1 MKRRQLTQHLEKHG
15 CSILRE
21 GGNHTIYH
29 NPDNNRKAPVPRHN
43 EVDDVLARKICRQL
57 DIPSLK

>member
-15 CSILRE
+15 CIILRE

-29 NPDNNRKAPVPRHN
+29 NPDNNRKAPVPRHT
-43 EVDDVLARKICRQL
+43 EVDDLLARKICRQL
-57 DIPSLK
+57 DIPLIK